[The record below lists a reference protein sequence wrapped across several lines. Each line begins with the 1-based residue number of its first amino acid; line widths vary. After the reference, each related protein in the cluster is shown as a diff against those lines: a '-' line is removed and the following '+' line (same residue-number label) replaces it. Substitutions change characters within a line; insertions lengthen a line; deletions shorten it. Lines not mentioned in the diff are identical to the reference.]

1 MKVGEVRF
9 TYCGLQNNLFT
20 WNTVTWLKL
29 SYDFMSWWHFGF
41 KQHRVRVLPMVG
53 EISTLPALLPTQF
66 HHLLLNE
73 EDHIHSFPQIHTKRI
88 TFIRVVLAW
97 PYRPRK
103 RWSIGFAHVSLLDF
117 DFQIADMSVMSFWV
131 QLHVFHFTVDRRRRM
146 AYRIFIFYIYIYN
159 SIWLVVHCF
168 LLSVLHVYVG
178 ATVAGVVV
186 LCGRCGCLCPC

>member
-9 TYCGLQNNLFT
+9 TYCGLQSNLFT

-29 SYDFMSWWHFGF
+29 SYDFMSWWHCGF

-73 EDHIHSFPQIHTKRI
+73 EDHIHSCCTSLTLPSEDGESRQK
-88 TFIRVVLAW
+88 
-97 PYRPRK
+97 PRGWK

-131 QLHVFHFTVDRRRRM
+131 QLHVFHFTVDRRRRICYLFCM
-146 AYRIFIFYIYIYN
+146 CTFTALRWQAWWF
-159 SIWLVVHCF
+159 C
-168 LLSVLHVYVG
+168 
-178 ATVAGVVV
+178 VAGVAACV
-186 LCGRCGCLCPC
+186 LVK